1 MGRSLAVKSCAAV
14 ACALLGGSTAF
25 GSVVR
30 GDAASASSRQLV
42 FMQQVRPVT
51 ITPQSVSV
59 DANGDA
65 AVIVVL
71 GELTIPKPVR
81 FHLDSHALAQLRHLL
96 HEADL
101 PALHIE
107 APIPFRALMYTVRS
121 GGHEVRVVEGHV
133 PVQMRG
139 LVNFLHGLINRHI

>member
-1 MGRSLAVKSCAAV
+1 MGRGLALGSCVAV
-14 ACALLGGSTAF
+14 TCALLGTGAALGTPA
-25 GSVVR
+25 R
-30 GDAASASSRQLV
+30 GTAASDSGRQLV

-65 AVIVVL
+65 AVIIVI

-81 FHLDSHALAQLRHLL
+81 FHLGSHELALLRHLL
-96 HEADL
+96 DKADL

-107 APIPFRALMYTVRS
+107 APIPFVRS
-121 GGHEVRVVEGHV
+121 CTPSGPPATRYASSRATFPRRCAVW
-133 PVQMRG
+133 
-139 LVNFLHGLINRHI
+139 

>member
-1 MGRSLAVKSCAAV
+1 MGRGLALGSCV
-14 ACALLGGSTAF
+14 VLPCALLGTGAALGTPARGTAA
-25 GSVVR
+25 V
-30 GDAASASSRQLV
+30 DSSRQLV

-65 AVIVVL
+65 AVIVVI

-81 FHLDSHALAQLRHLL
+81 FHLDSHALALLRHLL
-96 HEADL
+96 EKADL

-121 GGHEVRVVEGHV
+121 AGHEVRVVEGHV
-133 PVQMRG
+133 PAQMRG
-139 LVNFLHGLINRHI
+139 LVNFLHGLINRHV